1 MATHRFNCTWRSL
14 QGWKVTEMGPIE
26 KRIHDILTQALS
38 PVRLEVINESYL
50 HAGHA
55 GGRPDG
61 SGETHM
67 RVRVI
72 SAKFDDINRV
82 QRHRMINELL
92 KPVIDDGLHALALE
106 PASTTDQVRW

>member
-1 MATHRFNCTWRSL
+1 
-14 QGWKVTEMGPIE
+14 MGPIE

-55 GGRPDG
+55 GGTPDG

>member
-1 MATHRFNCTWRSL
+1 M
-14 QGWKVTEMGPIE
+14 TEMGSIE